1 MTVALGRSRA
11 PDRRPPGRHHRKEAG
26 FTLVELLVVL
36 VILGLLFGLV
46 VPRTIDYLGRA
57 KADVAKVQ
65 IQNLSQALDLYRLD
79 NGRYPTQDE
88 GLKALVARPANA
100 ARWNGP
106 YVKGNEVPPD
116 PWGKPYFYEV
126 PSKRGMA
133 YDLYSLGSD
142 GARGGNGENADVF
155 NN

>member
-1 MTVALGRSRA
+1 MVLTIS
-11 PDRRPPGRHHRKEAG
+11 DRRRRHREAG

-57 KADVAKVQ
+57 KSDVAKMQ
-65 IQNLSQALDLYRLD
+65 IQSLSQALDLYRLD
-79 NGRYPTQDE
+79 NGRYPTQEE
-88 GLKALVARPANA
+88 GLKSLVTRPGNA

-106 YVKGNEVPPD
+106 YVKGSEVPAD
-116 PWGKPYFYEV
+116 PWGKPYVYEM

-142 GARGGNGENADVF
+142 GARGGSGENADVF

>member
-1 MTVALGRSRA
+1 MQVYKATMIDVLPA
-11 PDRRPPGRHHRKEAG
+11 RHRGEAG

-57 KADVAKVQ
+57 KSDVTKVQ

-79 NGRYPTQDE
+79 NGRYPTQEE
-88 GLKALVARPANA
+88 GLMALVAKPANA
-100 ARWNGP
+100 TRWNGP
-106 YVKGNEVPPD
+106 YGKGTEVPAEPG
-116 PWGKPYFYEV
+116 GKPDCYGV

-142 GARGGNGENADVF
+142 GARGGSGENADVF

>member
-1 MTVALGRSRA
+1 MILVLPISPAQ
-11 PDRRPPGRHHRKEAG
+11 PRPGNREAG

-57 KADVAKVQ
+57 KSDVAKMQ
-65 IQNLSQALDLYRLD
+65 TQNLTQALDLYRLD
-79 NGRYPTQDE
+79 NGRYPTQEE
-88 GLKALVARPANA
+88 GLKSLVARPGNA

-106 YVKGNEVPPD
+106 YVKGTEMPPD
-116 PWGKPYFYEV
+116 PWGKPYVYEM
-126 PSKRGMA
+126 PSKRGMP